1 MSFVSKASICTYS
14 MRNLQLKITHLIQA
28 GVLASIFLASS
39 AHANPYDGTW
49 KVTTNCGPSLI
60 TKRPAFSIDDEI
72 KITNGVIKFQWFNT
86 SKDFTDTTN
95 WSGKISGQSLNIVAQ
110 GSRTN
115 GENWTYSFEGSA
127 NNPNKLTATGTLWSS
142 DKRKARECRM
152 DFTAI
157 QLASAGPSKA
167 DIQAEREQNKAWLA
181 NEKQKLDAQKA
192 SIDSKSQEIEKKER
206 QLREKEALLKK
217 EKAAKD
223 AANTKP
229 ASSPAAASTTPE
241 KPKTAPVSS
250 GF

>member
-1 MSFVSKASICTYS
+1 MSFVSKASICTHS
-14 MRNLQLKITHLIQA
+14 MRTNHLKITHIIQA
-28 GVLASIFLASS
+28 SVLASIFFGSS
-39 AHANPYDGTW
+39 VHANPYDGTW
-49 KVTTNCGPSLI
+49 KVTTNCGPNLI
-60 TKRPAFSIDDEI
+60 NKRPAFSFDDEI
-72 KITNGVIKFQWFNT
+72 KITNGLIKYQWFNT

-95 WSGKISGQSLNIVAQ
+95 WSGKISGQSLIIAAQ
-110 GSRTN
+110 GTRTN

-127 NNPNKLTATGTLWSS
+127 INSNKLTATGTLWSS
-142 DKRKARECRM
+142 DKRKARECKM

-181 NEKQKLDAQKA
+181 AEKQKLEAQKA

-206 QLREKEALLKK
+206 QLREKEALIKK

-223 AANTKP
+223 AASTKP

-241 KPKTAPVSS
+241 KPKPAPVSS